1 MNLHLAHEN
10 CPMQWDRV
18 ENKTSVAVYAGG
30 AVVALWLSSTIVGAV
45 NAVPLV
51 ITCCT
56 VTLIGFEM
64 LLTASSNIL
73 PLPSSQLP

>member
-1 MNLHLAHEN
+1 
-10 CPMQWDRV
+10 MQWDRV

-51 ITCCT
+51 NCSI
-56 VTLIGFEM
+56 VYLD
-64 LLTASSNIL
+64 
-73 PLPSSQLP
+73 PLDQVGR